1 MTILPRFV
9 PTDDDR
15 THFDPSVR
23 PWVVIPDHPKGKRA
37 TIFNAANEPIG
48 ALEAYSHSH
57 LVEMARTIE
66 EAIQGGTIR

>member
-15 THFDPSVR
+15 THFDPSVL

-48 ALEAYSHSH
+48 TLEAYSHSH

-66 EAIQGGTIR
+66 EAIQGGNIR

>member
-9 PTDDDR
+9 PKEGDQTQ
-15 THFDPSVR
+15 FDPSVL

-37 TIFNAANEPIG
+37 TIFNAANQPIG
-48 ALEAYSHSH
+48 TLEAYSHSH

-66 EAIQGGTIR
+66 EAIQGGNIR